1 MHLFIYNIIYIDLPK
16 ITCSHS
22 KFRPSPTYWPT
33 ACLLIYLSI
42 YIYIL
47 YLGSKPHTMWLKKR
61 LPKEW
66 RANTGQPWN
75 FHWQIFSS
83 LTKPRVNHANHTS
96 RPDLSECFEK
106 ENTASHVL
114 SSPSFYVTVR
124 FNLSTYI
131 YIYIHTCMCILS
143 YVNPNLYVYIYIF
156 KPTTLFFTWFK
167 LLKPMQRFE
176 GIRVPPQRVLQ
187 REPEAELGA

>member
-1 MHLFIYNIIYIDLPK
+1 MIYLKSPAVILSSDPPQPIDLLPAYLFIYLSIY
-16 ITCSHS
+16 
-22 KFRPSPTYWPT
+22 
-33 ACLLIYLSI
+33 I

-131 YIYIHTCMCILS
+131 YTYTHVCAYCRM
-143 YVNPNLYVYIYIF
+143 
-156 KPTTLFFTWFK
+156 
-167 LLKPMQRFE
+167 
-176 GIRVPPQRVLQ
+176 
-187 REPEAELGA
+187 